1 MYPRL
6 FSLGPFTVHSYGLFL
21 ALAFL
26 MGLRVAHFYAKR
38 EQMNAAHITDL
49 VFYIFLSALIGSKL
63 LLLIV
68 DYDYYARDWH
78 RLLSIYQ
85 VGGVFYGGL
94 IFAVL
99 VTVWYVRKRNVNF
112 LQTADVLVM
121 GLAFGQILGRMGCFF
136 AGCCWGTEAPP
147 GYPLAVTFTNPY
159 AAEQVGTPL
168 HIPLHPAQLYESIPM
183 IGVFLILVYSW
194 NHRKFAGQQLGLYL
208 ILYASLRFTVEF
220 FRGDPR
226 GFLFNGL
233 LSTSQFI
240 SLFAFVFGII
250 LLYVRSKRTAA
261 L

>member
-6 FSLGPFTVHSYGLFL
+6 FSIGPFTIHTYGLFL

-38 EQMNAAHITDL
+38 EKLNVSHITDL
-49 VFYIFLSALIGSKL
+49 VFYIFISALVGSKL
-63 LLLIV
+63 LLIV
-68 DYDYYARDWH
+68 VDFDYYSRDWH

-94 IFAVL
+94 ILAVV
-99 VTVWYVRKRNVNF
+99 VTVWYVHKRDMNF
-112 LQTADVLVM
+112 LRTADVLTM
-121 GLAFGQILGRMGCFF
+121 GLAFGQIFGRMGCFF

-147 GYPLAVTFTNPY
+147 GYPLSVTFTSDY
-159 AAEQVGTPL
+159 AAKQVGTPL

-183 IGVFLILVYSW
+183 IAVFLILVYSW
-194 NHRKFAGQQLGLYL
+194 KHRRFEGRQLGLYL
-208 ILYASLRFTVEF
+208 ILYSSLRFTVEF

-226 GFLFNGL
+226 GFLLNGL

-240 SLFAFVFGII
+240 SLFAFAAGIA
-250 LLYVRSKRTAA
+250 LLFIRSKRIAA
-261 L
+261 